1 MVRKL
6 CHGLCNICKHYLPT
20 EQGLKVSF
28 AGMFPPR
35 ETVLAVHVGK
45 RKEKRTTDWWC
56 ITHSVLDNEWG
67 QSRIPDKAD
76 CCCVFSHT
84 CKVPTNYDLSRW
96 RGVTVNTFLMLLTHT
111 HTHTHTHTEGHS
123 AMPPWKTP
131 LWLTLSFAGSSGY
144 IATLLTAPLP
154 GQDPAHCPR
163 TMGKWRGSVSRHS
176 YP

>member
-111 HTHTHTHTEGHS
+111 HTHTHTYRGAQCNA
-123 AMPPWKTP
+123 AMKDTLVVDPVICRV
-131 LWLTLSFAGSSGY
+131 LWLHSHPINRPSAGPRPCPLS
-144 IATLLTAPLP
+144 
-154 GQDPAHCPR
+154 QDNGE
-163 TMGKWRGSVSRHS
+163 MEG
-176 YP
+176 